1 MHIDMSYR
9 KRLISMSQFARALFI
24 VISSAVVVSLAFAG
38 GHNQAREPAIAKD
51 QALTAEID
59 AFLNAYEAQ
68 WDLQDTPKLA
78 ELWDQDDDEPYY
90 LAEEQAE
97 WRIGWKQ
104 VMGYFDPPGESTTDS
119 IRMRF
124 DGVQARWLSEDL
136 AFAKFWIRFDTKM
149 QFLSGPI
156 GTDARASAIFR
167 KKADG
172 WKLVTWA
179 ESPGSPILYIERL
192 YKLHG
197 KEGEAS
203 PMPYIETLYERHTR
217 PDFAEY
223 MKTHSKDKN

>member
-1 MHIDMSYR
+1 MKKWITTLTAS
-9 KRLISMSQFARALFI
+9 LVALF
-24 VISSAVVVSLAFAG
+24 SSSPAIAG
-38 GHNQAREPAIAKD
+38 GHNQAREPAMAKD

-59 AFLNAYEAQ
+59 AFLNEYEAQ
-68 WDLQDTPKLA
+68 WDLQDPSRLA

-97 WRIGWKQ
+97 WRIGWEQ

-124 DGVQARWLSEDL
+124 DGVQARWLSDDL

-149 QFLSGPI
+149 QFLPTPI

-167 KKADG
+167 KKDEG
-172 WKLVTWA
+172 WRLLTWA
-179 ESPGSPILYIERL
+179 ESPSSPILYIERL

-197 KEGEAS
+197 EEGEAS
-203 PMPYIETLYERHTR
+203 PMPYIQTLYGRHTR
-217 PDFAEY
+217 DDFAEY
-223 MKTHSKDKN
+223 MQTHSK